1 VALKKDLF
9 SNGVLILAK
18 ANLIEQLKI
27 KSLFMIMAVLY
38 LLVCVFSVLAVYQ
51 AQNNQ
56 HHTLEALA
64 LNNQQLENIASKT
77 ALLNRSFARLA
88 RNKESSSRQLA
99 ITNSRWY
106 LSVQQPIYLVF
117 TSPLHLFFTLILF
130 VTGWLWQKKLQREL
144 VIKLKPLRQLERW
157 ASLTLTKGAAK
168 ALAIDNSSQEM
179 EVISLAI
186 CQLQQQINDNAA
198 NDTACDKS
206 IRASALLDQETRIG
220 NRAFFDNR
228 LQALLK
234 EEDTQGAVLLIQF
247 KDIDLVQN
255 LYGYQQAMA
264 LLLTLIQVTKQRL
277 KDQPG
282 HFLAR
287 HSDNELSVLLPN
299 VFIQDVEKL
308 ADLLLKK
315 LETVVMPTGINQEES
330 VHIGISC
337 FGAEQVPYQIMSEAD
352 MALRA
357 AQLQGPSQWFMFEAG
372 ELTVVKAKGS
382 LKWRTLLNAAINGK
396 GFVIFFQPVIASDS
410 AKVLHHEVLSKVKDK
425 NGALISARIFFPMA
439 QKCGLMMQ
447 IDLLI
452 LLQVCRM
459 LTAKKAPQNKCSIN
473 VSIDSLLSNGFAKKF
488 LSILC
493 SFPEVKDQI
502 MIEISEYQLVNHLS
516 KLQATLAALSTAG
529 VKIIADKVGQYVV
542 SADYINIYPI
552 YAMKLHRSIVIDIDK
567 KIENQVFIQ
576 SLRTLAAAKNIPVY
590 ALGVEKQTEWRALL
604 QLGVKGG
611 QGHFF
616 TEPVAQ
622 VVQAIALD

>member
-1 VALKKDLF
+1 M
-9 SNGVLILAK
+9 LAK
-18 ANLIEQLKI
+18 AKLIEQLKI

-38 LLVCVFSVLAVYQ
+38 LLVCVLSVLAVYQ
-51 AQNNQ
+51 AQNSQ

-77 ALLNRSFARLA
+77 ALVNRNFARLVLK
-88 RNKESSSRQLA
+88 KEGDSRQLA
-99 ITNSRWY
+99 ITNTRWY
-106 LSVQQPIYLVF
+106 LSFQQPIYLVF
-117 TSPLHLFFTLILF
+117 TSPLLLFFTLVLF
-130 VTGWLWQKKLQREL
+130 VIGWVLQNKLQEEL
-144 VIKLKPLRQLERW
+144 VTKLKPLRQLARW
-157 ASLTLTKGAAK
+157 ASITLMQGSSN
-168 ALAIDNSSQEM
+168 ALAIDNSSQEI
-179 EVISLAI
+179 ETITLAI
-186 CQLQQQINDNAA
+186 RQLQQQINDNAA
-198 NDTACDKS
+198 NDIAWDQS

-234 EEDTQGAVLLIQF
+234 EDDAQGAVFLIQF
-247 KDIDLVQN
+247 KEIDLVQN
-255 LYGYQQAMA
+255 LYGYQQAMS

-277 KDQPG
+277 QDQPG
-282 HFLAR
+282 YFLAR
-287 HSDNELSVLLPN
+287 HSDDELSVLIPN
-299 VFIQDVEKL
+299 VFIKDVEKL

-315 LETVVMPTGINQEES
+315 LASVVMPVGINQEEFF
-330 VHIGISC
+330 HIGISY

-372 ELTVVKAKGS
+372 ELAVVKAKGS
-382 LKWRTLLNAAINGK
+382 LKWRTLLNAAINGN
-396 GFVIFFQPVIASDS
+396 GFVIFFQPVMASDS

-425 NGALISARIFFPMA
+425 NSTLISARIFFPMA
-439 QKCGLMMQ
+439 QKCGLMVQ

-452 LLQVCRM
+452 LVQVCRM
-459 LTAKKAPQNKCSIN
+459 LTAKKGQQNKCSMN
-473 VSIDSLLSNGFAKKF
+473 VSIDSLLSGGFAEKF

-493 SFPEVKDQI
+493 SFPEVKDQL

-516 KLQATLAALSTAG
+516 KLQPTLAALSTAG

-542 SADYINIYPI
+542 SAHYINIYPI

-590 ALGVEKQTEWRALL
+590 ALGVEKKTEWRALL

-622 VVQAIALD
+622 VAQAIVLD